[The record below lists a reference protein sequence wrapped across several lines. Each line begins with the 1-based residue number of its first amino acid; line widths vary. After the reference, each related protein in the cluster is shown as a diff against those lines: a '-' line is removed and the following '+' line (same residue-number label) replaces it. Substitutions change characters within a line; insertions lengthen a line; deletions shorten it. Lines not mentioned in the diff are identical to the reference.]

1 MIELILLSLLQSLL
15 LCGGQ
20 VLLKI
25 ALEKMGPFAWTW
37 DFWAHSI
44 LLNWWWLGCG
54 ISMGGATVLWFYIM
68 KNFPLSVAY
77 PLSCLSFVFGMLGA
91 MMFLG
96 EQIPLG
102 RWIGIALILIGA
114 AFISR

>member
-1 MIELILLSLLQSLL
+1 MWKIIPYSLLQSLL
-15 LCGGQ
+15 LAAGQ
-20 VLLKI
+20 LMMKL
-25 ALEKMGPFAWTW
+25 AELT
-37 DFWAHSI
+37 
-44 LLNWWWLGCG
+44 NWWWLGCG
-54 ISMGGATVLWFYIM
+54 ISMGGATVMWFYIM

-91 MMFLG
+91 MLFLG

-102 RWIGIALILIGA
+102 RWIGIGLILVGA

>member
-54 ISMGGATVLWFYIM
+54 LAFLSGAVLWMYII
-68 KNFPLSVAY
+68 KNFAFSVAY
-77 PLSCLSFVFGMLGA
+77 PLTSLTYIFGMIAA
-91 MMFLG
+91 MMLFH
-96 EQIPLG
+96 ETVSVTQ
-102 RWIGIALILIGA
+102 WVGILMIMGGCYLVA
-114 AFISR
+114 R

>member
-1 MIELILLSLLQSLL
+1 MKLILFAVIQSIF
-15 LCGGQ
+15 LCAGQ
-20 VLLKI
+20 LFMKL
-25 ALEKMGPFAWTW
+25 ALNAFERASWSWSFFVSQLT
-37 DFWAHSI
+37 
-44 LLNWWWLGCG
+44 NWWWLGCG
-54 ISMGGATVLWFYIM
+54 ISMGGATVMWFYIM

-91 MMFLG
+91 MLFLG

-102 RWIGIALILIGA
+102 RWIGIGLILVGA